1 MSTTFADYMGDL
13 PLEDGTKLL
22 IDCIKEGMAP
32 FRVRSGDV
40 YVEFDID
47 HNIHW
52 LIAEVRLSNGARI
65 AHMEM
70 IDDKRLVS
78 EPAKEVLRIANL
90 MLTAF
95 RQRFCEPVNPDR
107 IVLGEN

>member
-1 MSTTFADYMGDL
+1 MKFADYMGKL

-22 IDCIKEGMAP
+22 IDCVEEGMAP

-40 YVEFDID
+40 YIEYDIEAD
-47 HNIHW
+47 AHW

-65 AHMEM
+65 AHMET
-70 IDDKRLVS
+70 IDDTALHT

-90 MLTAF
+90 MLIAF
-95 RQRFCEPVNPDR
+95 RQRACEPVSDR
-107 IVLGEN
+107 IVLGED